1 MADTTRTSAQ
11 IRVRLQH
18 SSTIK
23 EGWRLSETTVEYIS
37 GEDYVIDWE
46 KIEAE
51 LVNAAIV
58 GNRQATERNAES

>member
-1 MADTTRTSAQ
+1 MADATRTNAQ

-23 EGWRLSETTVEYIS
+23 EGWRLSETTVEYTS
-37 GEDYVIDWE
+37 GDDGVIDWQS
-46 KIEAE
+46 IENE

-58 GNRQATERNAES
+58 GNRQAAERNAES